1 MNTQTLTLE
10 QQRDIMKQRRFIAMP
25 LAGTLVWAAIGCASP
40 FFNEVIQTWMLYL
53 GTGAIFYIGSGLSY
67 LTGERFFSKDRQNT
81 EFDTLFFIGMAMA
94 LLVFAIA
101 LPVAAI
107 DHTTLPLSIGILT
120 GLMWMPLSWAIQH
133 WVGYFHTIA
142 RTLGILIAWYVF
154 PEARIEAISAVI
166 VAVYLVSLVTLES
179 RYQNIKLATSN
190 AVVGTAT
197 NATNTSATDT
207 GSTSRANPKVAIRT
221 SLASF

>member
-1 MNTQTLTLE
+1 MKTQTLTLE

-25 LAGTLVWAAIGCASP
+25 LAGTLVWAAIGFASP
-40 FFNEVIQTWMLYL
+40 FFNEAIQTWMLYL

-94 LLVFAIA
+94 LLVFAIV

-133 WVGYFHTIA
+133 WVGYFHTVA

-166 VAVYLVSLVTLES
+166 VAVYLISLVALEVRYRAINRTTL
-179 RYQNIKLATSN
+179 K
-190 AVVGTAT
+190 V
-197 NATNTSATDT
+197 
-207 GSTSRANPKVAIRT
+207 SRASANAGVAMSARSTT
-221 SLASF
+221 SPIPQ

>member
-1 MNTQTLTLE
+1 MKTQTLTLE

-25 LAGTLVWAAIGCASP
+25 LAGTLVWAAIGFASP
-40 FFNEVIQTWMLYL
+40 FFNEAIQTWMLYL

-133 WVGYFHTIA
+133 WVGYFHTVA

-166 VAVYLVSLVTLES
+166 VAVYLISLVALEVRYRAINRTTLKVS
-179 RYQNIKLATSN
+179 RTSANAGVATS
-190 AVVGTAT
+190 ARPT
-197 NATNTSATDT
+197 TS
-207 GSTSRANPKVAIRT
+207 PIPQ
-221 SLASF
+221 

>member
-1 MNTQTLTLE
+1 MKTQTLTLE

-25 LAGTLVWAAIGCASP
+25 LAGTLVWAAIGFASP
-40 FFNEVIQTWMLYL
+40 FFQRGNTNLDALPWHGRY
-53 GTGAIFYIGSGLSY
+53 FYIGSGLSY

-133 WVGYFHTIA
+133 WVGYFHTVA

-166 VAVYLVSLVTLES
+166 VAVYLISLVALEVRYRAINRTTL
-179 RYQNIKLATSN
+179 K
-190 AVVGTAT
+190 V
-197 NATNTSATDT
+197 
-207 GSTSRANPKVAIRT
+207 SRASANAGVSMSARSTT
-221 SLASF
+221 SPIPQ

>member
-1 MNTQTLTLE
+1 
-10 QQRDIMKQRRFIAMP
+10 MP
-25 LAGTLVWAAIGCASP
+25 LAGTLVWAAMGCASP

-133 WVGYFHTIA
+133 WVGYFHTVA

-166 VAVYLVSLVTLES
+166 VAVYLISLVALEVRYRAINRTTLKVS
-179 RYQNIKLATSN
+179 RVSANAGVTMSARPTTS
-190 AVVGTAT
+190 
-197 NATNTSATDT
+197 
-207 GSTSRANPKVAIRT
+207 PIPQ
-221 SLASF
+221 

>member
-1 MNTQTLTLE
+1 MKTQTLTLE

-25 LAGTLVWAAIGCASP
+25 LAGTLVWAAIGFASP
-40 FFNEVIQTWMLYL
+40 FFNEAIQTWMLYL

-81 EFDTLFFIGMAMA
+81 EFDTLFFIGTAMA

-107 DHTTLPLSIGILT
+107 EHTTLPLSIGILT

-133 WVGYFHTIA
+133 WVGYFHTVA

-166 VAVYLVSLVTLES
+166 VAVYLISLVALEVRYRAINRTTL
-179 RYQNIKLATSN
+179 K
-190 AVVGTAT
+190 V
-197 NATNTSATDT
+197 
-207 GSTSRANPKVAIRT
+207 SRASGNAGVAMSARPTT
-221 SLASF
+221 SPIPQ

>member
-1 MNTQTLTLE
+1 MKTKTLTLE

-25 LAGTLVWAAIGCASP
+25 LAGTLVWAAIGFASP
-40 FFNEVIQTWMLYL
+40 FFNEAIQTWMLYL

-94 LLVFAIA
+94 LLVFAIV

-133 WVGYFHTIA
+133 WVGYFHTVA

-166 VAVYLVSLVTLES
+166 VAVYLISLVALEVRYRAINRTTL
-179 RYQNIKLATSN
+179 K
-190 AVVGTAT
+190 V
-197 NATNTSATDT
+197 
-207 GSTSRANPKVAIRT
+207 SRASANAGVAMSARSTT
-221 SLASF
+221 SPIPQ

>member
-1 MNTQTLTLE
+1 MKTQTLTLE

-25 LAGTLVWAAIGCASP
+25 LAGTLVWAAIGFASP
-40 FFNEVIQTWMLYL
+40 FFNEAIQTWMLYL

-81 EFDTLFFIGMAMA
+81 EFDTLFFIGTAMA

-133 WVGYFHTIA
+133 WVGYFHTVA

-166 VAVYLVSLVTLES
+166 VAVYLISLVALEVRYRAINRTTL
-179 RYQNIKLATSN
+179 K
-190 AVVGTAT
+190 V
-197 NATNTSATDT
+197 
-207 GSTSRANPKVAIRT
+207 SRASANAGVAMSARPTT
-221 SLASF
+221 SPIPQ

>member
-1 MNTQTLTLE
+1 MKTQTLTLE

-25 LAGTLVWAAIGCASP
+25 LAGTLVWAAIGFASP
-40 FFNEVIQTWMLYL
+40 FFNEAIQTWMLYL

-81 EFDTLFFIGMAMA
+81 EFDTLFFIGTAMA

-133 WVGYFHTIA
+133 WVGYFHTVA

-166 VAVYLVSLVTLES
+166 VAVYLISLVALEVRYRAINRTTL
-179 RYQNIKLATSN
+179 K
-190 AVVGTAT
+190 V
-197 NATNTSATDT
+197 
-207 GSTSRANPKVAIRT
+207 SRASANAGVAMSARSTT
-221 SLASF
+221 SPIPQ

>member
-1 MNTQTLTLE
+1 MKTQTLTLE

-25 LAGTLVWAAIGCASP
+25 LAGTLVWAAINFASP
-40 FFNEVIQTWMLYL
+40 FFNEAIQTWMLYL
-53 GTGAIFYIGSGLSY
+53 GTGAIFYIGSGLSN

-133 WVGYFHTIA
+133 WVGYFHTVA

-166 VAVYLVSLVTLES
+166 VAVYLISLLALEVRYRAINRTTLKVSRVSANAGVTMS
-179 RYQNIKLATSN
+179 ARPTTS
-190 AVVGTAT
+190 
-197 NATNTSATDT
+197 
-207 GSTSRANPKVAIRT
+207 PIPQ
-221 SLASF
+221 

>member
-1 MNTQTLTLE
+1 
-10 QQRDIMKQRRFIAMP
+10 
-25 LAGTLVWAAIGCASP
+25 
-40 FFNEVIQTWMLYL
+40 
-53 GTGAIFYIGSGLSY
+53 
-67 LTGERFFSKDRQNT
+67 
-81 EFDTLFFIGMAMA
+81 MAMA

-133 WVGYFHTIA
+133 WVGYFHTVA

-166 VAVYLVSLVTLES
+166 VAVYLISLVALEVRYRAINRTTL
-179 RYQNIKLATSN
+179 K
-190 AVVGTAT
+190 V
-197 NATNTSATDT
+197 
-207 GSTSRANPKVAIRT
+207 SRASANAGVSMSARSTT
-221 SLASF
+221 SPIPQ

>member
-1 MNTQTLTLE
+1 MKTQTLTLE

-25 LAGTLVWAAIGCASP
+25 LAGTLVWAAIGFASP
-40 FFNEVIQTWMLYL
+40 FFNEAIQTWMLYL

-81 EFDTLFFIGMAMA
+81 EFDTLFFIGTAMA

-107 DHTTLPLSIGILT
+107 EHTTLPLSIGILT

-133 WVGYFHTIA
+133 WVGYFHTVA

-166 VAVYLVSLVTLES
+166 VAVYLISLVALEVRYRAINRTTL
-179 RYQNIKLATSN
+179 K
-190 AVVGTAT
+190 V
-197 NATNTSATDT
+197 
-207 GSTSRANPKVAIRT
+207 SRASANAGVTMSARPTT
-221 SLASF
+221 SPILQ

>member
-1 MNTQTLTLE
+1 MKTQTLTLE

-25 LAGTLVWAAIGCASP
+25 LAGTLVWAAIGFASP
-40 FFNEVIQTWMLYL
+40 FFNEAIQTWMLYL

-81 EFDTLFFIGMAMA
+81 EFDTLFFIGMEMA

-133 WVGYFHTIA
+133 WVGYFHTVA

-166 VAVYLVSLVTLES
+166 VAVYLISLVALEVRYRAINRTTL
-179 RYQNIKLATSN
+179 K
-190 AVVGTAT
+190 V
-197 NATNTSATDT
+197 
-207 GSTSRANPKVAIRT
+207 SRASANAGVAMSARSTT
-221 SLASF
+221 SPIPQ

>member
-1 MNTQTLTLE
+1 MKTQTLTLE

-25 LAGTLVWAAIGCASP
+25 LAGTLVWAAIGFASP
-40 FFNEVIQTWMLYL
+40 FFNEAIQTWMLYL

-67 LTGERFFSKDRQNT
+67 LTSERFFSKDRQNT

-133 WVGYFHTIA
+133 WVGYFHTVA

-166 VAVYLVSLVTLES
+166 VAVYLISLVALEVRYRAINRTTL
-179 RYQNIKLATSN
+179 K
-190 AVVGTAT
+190 V
-197 NATNTSATDT
+197 
-207 GSTSRANPKVAIRT
+207 SRASANAGVSMSARSTT
-221 SLASF
+221 SPIPQ